1 MCKMGIVSLRCV
13 LAARCQTIVED
24 RFEDG
29 LTAAGVPAGMATCMA
44 NIWAQD
50 LSVEQIR
57 GISQLASRVRAE
69 RSTLTVGRLL
79 DYVRTNDPQALT
91 VVTTSAARCAFS

>member
-1 MCKMGIVSLRCV
+1 MRTTATLMAACL
-13 LAARCQTIVED
+13 LAAGCQSVVED
-24 RFEDG
+24 RVEDG

-57 GISQLASRVRAE
+57 GISRLASRVRAE
-69 RSTLTVGRLL
+69 RSTLTVGRLVE
-79 DYVRTNDPQALT
+79 YVRANDPEALT